1 MAQIASKFEQE
12 SREFDAQ
19 DNNMYIPGEDGKMR
33 LRHASDGYSAVADK
47 KKFEEENGQ
56 KILAQLKKEKED
68 TQKKLN
74 ELNLKKKEEQE
85 NKENA
90 KLNKQV
96 DAMRDEWTLFC
107 QTLDV
112 KYHDK
117 AMEMWNSLAEQGS
130 PQEPLKAKTK

>member
-19 DNNMYIPGEDGKMR
+19 DKNMYIPGEDGKMR

-68 TQKKLN
+68 RL
-74 ELNLKKKEEQE
+74 ELMQMLLLRFLICNIT
-85 NKENA
+85 N
-90 KLNKQV
+90 
-96 DAMRDEWTLFC
+96 
-107 QTLDV
+107 
-112 KYHDK
+112 
-117 AMEMWNSLAEQGS
+117 
-130 PQEPLKAKTK
+130 